1 MTEPTSRPD
10 PVSVLRRFNRTHTR
24 RVGALDE
31 SFLGSGRPLGPSR
44 VLYEIGP
51 DGASVLE
58 IRHRLGLDA
67 GYTSRLLR
75 RLERDDLIVLATD
88 PADARRRVAHLTP
101 AGRRAWRELDRASDE
116 LAVSLLAPL
125 TDRCRHE
132 LAEALATADRLL
144 RAATVDF
151 EVVDPR
157 SDLATTAMQ
166 RYFDELHARFE
177 GGFDPGDTLVA
188 DAPGFD
194 PPHGAFV
201 VAVADSAGVA
211 CGGLQRVDATTSEIK
226 RMWVDPDWRGV
237 GLGRRVLARLE
248 ELAAD
253 RGATRVVLDTN
264 AVLTEAIAMY
274 DRAGYTAVDRYN
286 DNPYAQRWFAKEL
299 TS

>member
-248 ELAAD
+248 ELATE